1 VDEDIKKGAFNQ
13 SELLVADLKA
23 TGAVKFHPVEAGGH
37 GQYFG
42 AGGGCGLSALR
53 DRFPGGLGF
62 LSNVLIHS

>member
-1 VDEDIKKGAFNQ
+1 MDEDIKKGAFNQ

-42 AGGGCGLSALR
+42 AGGGCGLYA
-53 DRFPGGLGF
+53 DPEVEPMVKRFFAPT
-62 LSNVLIHS
+62 